1 MNEFVIPGT
10 VAEGA
15 LISME
20 KSRKTA
26 AGKQAIS
33 KFRETST
40 IRASSIEY
48 SAEKLRFRTSMA
60 CDVNDNQQHMLVK
73 RRRQIDKNEHDE
85 EESTRKVIR
94 AEEDEEEEEGDG
106 DGKEREGK
114 NDIWSEWTKFLNDP
128 TRIEHLQDLSPE
140 RHRVIWC
147 GKSLKRRCCLPKALY
162 DHLQEEFTVVSHA
175 LSLCLQEQTNRVLD
189 SNDLAGMEDTVG
201 EFRKLKV
208 LCNSEQMM
216 SEYKLFSAMF
226 EMMIELYEEDNISRS
241 EACYNGQVLHPC
253 IRACCRMLRVR
264 DRGVSFLP
272 AEEELISMSK
282 QLRKRGLL
290 DQRFKYNAD
299 GILRLKSIANVE
311 ILLLETSSAY
321 DSASNGKTS
330 FDHFKGMFGLLSML
344 KTVADEF
351 PLADYDIF
359 KQLKLHFIHAHGT
372 GIRHWTM
379 SVPSAN
385 VYIMYKEQRVDIS
398 REFSQKSSTL
408 LPFMLFHLDL
418 GMALENTIQI
428 IEKLKESHEQ
438 AIRVSRFT
446 NERNLPSLQSFV
458 DPIIVRLSE
467 KHHSHLAKD
476 MGPQSP

>member
-1 MNEFVIPGT
+1 FWLEEEPQDWDAVHYLARLLQDNPAIDKRQSNRYLGNDLVAMNEFVIPGT

-128 TRIEHLQDLSPE
+128 TRIEHLQDL
-140 RHRVIWC
+140 R
-147 GKSLKRRCCLPKALY
+147 
-162 DHLQEEFTVVSHA
+162 
-175 LSLCLQEQTNRVLD
+175 
-189 SNDLAGMEDTVG
+189 
-201 EFRKLKV
+201 
-208 LCNSEQMM
+208 
-216 SEYKLFSAMF
+216 
-226 EMMIELYEEDNISRS
+226 MIELYEEDNISRS

>member
-140 RHRVIWC
+140 RHR
-147 GKSLKRRCCLPKALY
+147 
-162 DHLQEEFTVVSHA
+162 
-175 LSLCLQEQTNRVLD
+175 
-189 SNDLAGMEDTVG
+189 NDLAGMEDTVG